1 MNKVNQIS
9 EKILKEMLLNL
20 SFDNGYDINN
30 GFCNIFAEKIIT
42 SVQSDNLVIITT
54 DDLINFIDG
63 NKAPPVNMADSVDMF
78 FSQIE
83 SKLFKDESFIDVNT
97 VLYEMGYHEWIF
109 DLDSG
114 LHYDAESTSGLSDI
128 SEIPFVRDH
137 IFMALAKSGYFFD
150 KREQLVEC
158 MRGLA
163 RRVMDN
169 TNENSGSFNVKNRML
184 NITLSDMEKIYSGIT
199 LELKEKG
206 KLRSNHNEPSM

>member
-1 MNKVNQIS
+1 MNQINQLS
-9 EKILKEMLLNL
+9 EKILKEMLLSLNL
-20 SFDNGYDINN
+20 DNGYDINN

-42 SVQSDNLVIITT
+42 DVQNDNFVIITT

-63 NKAPPVNMADSVDMF
+63 NKTPPVNIADSVDMF

-128 SEIPFVRDH
+128 SEIPFFRDH

-150 KREQLVEC
+150 KREDLIEC
-158 MRGLA
+158 MRELTK
-163 RRVMDN
+163 RVMDN
-169 TNENSGSFNVKNRML
+169 TNENSSLFNVKNRML
-184 NITLSDMEKIYSGIT
+184 NVALSDMEKIYSGIT

-206 KLRSNHNEPSM
+206 KPRINHNEPSM